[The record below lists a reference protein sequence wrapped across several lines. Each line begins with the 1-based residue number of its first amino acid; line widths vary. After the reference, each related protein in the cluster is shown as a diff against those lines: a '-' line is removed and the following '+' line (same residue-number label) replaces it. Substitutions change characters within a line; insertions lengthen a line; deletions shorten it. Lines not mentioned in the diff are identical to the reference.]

1 MPGSQ
6 KTGIAALSIGIG
18 DGALSGTTRSKSE
31 GYRLERLQQN
41 PSFPMDSSH
50 VRCWGGGQLNSE
62 LTSVREP
69 VALLTAKRV
78 LLGLRRSLARR
89 RVRRIGALWPNGAA
103 VPNRAGALRD
113 PPWVGP
119 ADVGMSAEAAT
130 FSELVAKFSGQRPSG
145 PI

>member
-78 LLGLRRSLARR
+78 LLGVRRSLALATRPANRR
-89 RVRRIGALWPNGAA
+89 PLAKWHGGSEHSRSAAGSSLGGAG
-103 VPNRAGALRD
+103 
-113 PPWVGP
+113 
-119 ADVGMSAEAAT
+119 
-130 FSELVAKFSGQRPSG
+130 
-145 PI
+145 